1 MYIDSRKCAAGETW
15 LPQNC
20 AQILTESPN
29 LSVSV
34 TPLTNG
40 NGSWYH
46 IGNARHAWDGWCNE
60 ESLCI
65 RNCSGPS
72 AGLLHIYASSKLGSK
87 AETKFCLQEWY
98 WRILTRLLSKT
109 FLKYPPFFFNLF
121 CFSFAEQFNNPHYM
135 TFFCG
140 GYQTLGLISIL
151 HDQVLPLSGIP
162 ILEVQRV
169 VPSVRG
175 ELRRVR
181 DHIMLFCVIYSSCH
195 SRLLDHNGDSQK

>member
-1 MYIDSRKCAAGETW
+1 MVLEDTNQTVV
-15 LPQNC
+15 QNVFK
-20 AQILTESPN
+20 I
-29 LSVSV
+29 
-34 TPLTNG
+34 
-40 NGSWYH
+40 
-46 IGNARHAWDGWCNE
+46 
-60 ESLCI
+60 
-65 RNCSGPS
+65 
-72 AGLLHIYASSKLGSK
+72 SS
-87 AETKFCLQEWY
+87 
-98 WRILTRLLSKT
+98 
-109 FLKYPPFFFNLF
+109 FFFNLF

-195 SRLLDHNGDSQK
+195 SRLLDHNGDSQE